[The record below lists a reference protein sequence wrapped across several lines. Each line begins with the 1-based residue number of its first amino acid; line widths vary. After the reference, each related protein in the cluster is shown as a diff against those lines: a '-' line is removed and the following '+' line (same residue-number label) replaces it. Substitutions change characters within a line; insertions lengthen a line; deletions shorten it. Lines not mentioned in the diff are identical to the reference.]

1 MEDSEE
7 AGRTRGED
15 VVIRLI
21 SVFCFSDYAIL
32 VNDDIVGMD
41 GAEARRR
48 RIRRTRERR
57 ERN

>member
-41 GAEARRR
+41 GEEARRR